1 MAAAPGT
8 WSEAVMSVQPNPY
21 PNTLN
26 TTETVDADGRPIVA
40 EPTVATPVAA
50 VAEPALAAPVAAEPA
65 VVAPV
70 AAVTPAPV
78 VERVVVPS
86 PAAHETVATSYG
98 RRYAFDSVVVGLVG
112 LAFLLIG
119 LIAMTRAGLDGSM
132 QDPVVEVLGF
142 THTATLGIIE
152 AGIGLCLLLCAAS
165 KSRGA
170 SVFFGLVLAVAG
182 FVGAVQVD
190 SFRNSLA
197 LETGL
202 AWLAVIAG
210 AVVVVVSLLIP
221 RMVTRTDRV
230 EAI

>member
-1 MAAAPGT
+1 
-8 WSEAVMSVQPNPY
+8 MSVQPNPY
-21 PNTLN
+21 PNTLE
-26 TTETVDADGRPIVA
+26 TTETVDANGRPIVV
-40 EPTVATPVAA
+40 EPALAAPVAA
-50 VAEPALAAPVAAEPA
+50 VAEPALA
-65 VVAPV
+65 APV

-78 VERVVVPS
+78 VERVVVDTA
-86 PAAHETVATSYG
+86 PAVHETVATSYG
-98 RRYAFDSVVVGLVG
+98 RRYAFDSVVVGVVG

-119 LIAMTRAGLDGSM
+119 LIAMTRAGFDGSM
-132 QDPVVEVLGF
+132 RDPVVEVLGF

-170 SVFFGLVLAVAG
+170 SVFFGLVLGVAG

-190 SFRNSLA
+190 SFRESLA
-197 LETGL
+197 LQTGL

-210 AVVVVVSLLIP
+210 AVVVAVSLLIP

-230 EAI
+230 TAV

>member
-1 MAAAPGT
+1 
-8 WSEAVMSVQPNPY
+8 MSVQPNPY
-21 PNTLN
+21 PNRF
-26 TTETVDADGRPIVA
+26 ETAEAVDADGRPIVGD
-40 EPTVATPVAA
+40 PTVATPVEAVAEPVVGAPVAA
-50 VAEPALAAPVAAEPA
+50 VAEPALAAPVAA
-65 VVAPV
+65 
-70 AAVTPAPV
+70 VTPAPV
-78 VERVVVPS
+78 AERVVVQPA

-98 RRYAFDSVVVGLVG
+98 RRYAFDSVVVGVVG

-119 LIAMTRAGLDGSM
+119 LIAMTRAGFDGSM

-170 SVFFGLVLAVAG
+170 SVFFGLVLGVAG

-190 SFRNSLA
+190 SFRDSLA

-202 AWLAVIAG
+202 AWLAVVAG
-210 AVVVVVSLLIP
+210 AVVVVASLLIP

-230 EAI
+230 AAV